1 MHLRERNSSLQHGPS
16 PESAVGVNPVAE
28 DCPTCA
34 LMRGILLGK
43 GVSLGTAQEVAYSAP
58 VRRVDRKGRRGAT
71 AANKRLGRALKKV
84 NKRAKKK
91 DGSFRKGW
99 NRSKVFKMAH
109 KEARKK

>member
-58 VRRVDRKGRRGAT
+58 VRRGAT

>member
-1 MHLRERNSSLQHGPS
+1 M
-16 PESAVGVNPVAE
+16 AE

-43 GVSLGTAQEVAYSAP
+43 GVSAGTAEEVAYTRP
-58 VRRVDRKGRRGAT
+58 VRRVDRKVRRGAT
-71 AANKRLGRALKKV
+71 AANKRLGRALKRV

-109 KEARKK
+109 REAKK